1 MFPLLQVCLLLLML
15 SATGTVGAADGGRVV
30 GRSRAVVTCLWAAV
44 AVAVGPAGAAAADG
58 YRVQPGDTLSG
69 LAWRLGVGQGSL
81 AATNGI
87 ANPDLILAG
96 QVLNLPGGRS
106 AAAQPPPPAAGSYRV
121 RPGDTRVEVASRLGV
136 SARQLAAANHLSDPN
151 LIVAGRALVVPG
163 RPVSAAAAVSGPAPT
178 TRWRCPVPGARFV
191 NDYGYVKPNGQRH
204 AGVDLFAPRGTPV
217 LAPVSGV
224 AVAVNNRLG
233 GKAFSLA
240 GDDGNRYYGAHLDR
254 QGRTGRVP
262 AGAVIGYVGN
272 TGDARGGPTHL
283 HLQFH
288 PGGGADA
295 SPYYLLT
302 VSC

>member
-1 MFPLLQVCLLLLML
+1 M
-15 SATGTVGAADGGRVV
+15 
-30 GRSRAVVTCLWAAV
+30 
-44 AVAVGPAGAAAADG
+44 AVGQTAPAAAEG
-58 YRVQPGDTLSG
+58 VRVQPGDTLSG

-96 QVLNLPGGRS
+96 QVLRVPAGGAPVVPAS
-106 AAAQPPPPAAGSYRV
+106 AGPSSYRV
-121 RPGDTRVEVASRLGV
+121 QPGDTIWDVASKLGV
-136 SARQLAAANHLSDPN
+136 SSRRLAEANN
-151 LIVAGRALVVPG
+151 LRNPDHIVAGRALVVPT
-163 RPVSAAAAVSGPAPT
+163 RSSSAAPAAGPIPT

-191 NDYGYVKPNGQRH
+191 NDYNYVKPTGQRH

-217 LAPVSGV
+217 VAPVSGV
-224 AVAVNNRLG
+224 AVAADNRLG

-254 QGRTGRVP
+254 HGRTGRVA
-262 AGAVIGYVGN
+262 AGTVIGYVGN

-283 HLQFH
+283 HFQFH
-288 PGGGADA
+288 PRGGPDA
-295 SPYYLLT
+295 SPYHLLT

>member
-1 MFPLLQVCLLLLML
+1 MRTSRTLRACLL
-15 SATGTVGAADGGRVV
+15 AALVV
-30 GRSRAVVTCLWAAV
+30 AM
-44 AVAVGPAGAAAADG
+44 GPAGRATAHG
-58 YRVQPGDTLSG
+58 YRVEPGDTLSG
-69 LAWRLGVGQGSL
+69 VAWRLGVGQGSL

-106 AAAQPPPPAAGSYRV
+106 AAAGSGGGRPAAAQPGLGASGSYRV
-121 RPGDTRVEVASRLGV
+121 RPGDTLLGVASRLGV
-136 SARQLAAANHLSDPN
+136 SARQLAAANNLRDPDH
-151 LIVAGRALVVPG
+151 IVAGRALVVPG
-163 RPVSAAAAVSGPAPT
+163 RPITAAAAVASGPTPT
-178 TRWRCPVPGARFV
+178 TQWRCPVPGARFV
-191 NDYGYVKPNGQRH
+191 NDYGYVKPSGQRH

-224 AVAVNNRLG
+224 AVAVTNRLG
-233 GKAFSLA
+233 GQAFSLQ

-254 QGRTGRVP
+254 HGRTGRVP

-283 HLQFH
+283 HLQYH
-288 PGGGADA
+288 PRGGADA